1 MFIFLRK
8 MTPSLLSAAVEN
20 KDFYIFSVFK
30 ENISSSRNYN
40 ISLELVNKNTYPLR
54 KMKSIL
60 ETIRIFLFWL
70 KTANVIV
77 MKIFEKVR

>member
-1 MFIFLRK
+1 

-40 ISLELVNKNTYPLR
+40 ISLELVNENTYPLR
-54 KMKSIL
+54 KMKSML

-77 MKIFEKVR
+77 MKIFEKMP

>member
-8 MTPSLLSAAVEN
+8 MTPSLLLAAVEN

-77 MKIFEKVR
+77 MRIFEKLR